1 MVNYIFSG
9 QNKVMLYNVMC
20 LKKDLTGQLRHIFTI
35 FSKNLP
41 VIHSTVF
48 SPVYKI
54 DRKSYTQPDYK
65 YYFSESG

>member
-1 MVNYIFSG
+1 
-9 QNKVMLYNVMC
+9 MC